1 MTDEQIVQFIV
12 HRAKISG
19 QPQQLHNP
27 KLILYRLNG
36 SSLYLGIKYEDYA
49 DPFLVRFTHG
59 SSRGMFKV
67 KPQDPAFE
75 PWRQKFCSEYEPTFT
90 ADYTLSELP
99 PCVKHFVSYA
109 IIEALKTKGMGFD
122 LFSFSFKTDPM
133 LIRPEESYEEAVIET
148 DLADFSF
155 DSPAELTEVP
165 SL

>member
-12 HRAKISG
+12 HRAQISG
-19 QPQQLHNP
+19 QPLQLHNP
-27 KLILYRLNG
+27 KLVIYCHHT
-36 SSLYLGIKYEDYA
+36 SSLYLGIKYEDCA
-49 DPFLVRFTHG
+49 DPFLVRFING
-59 SSRGMFKV
+59 SSCGLFKV
-67 KPQDPAFE
+67 KPQDAAFE
-75 PWRQKFCSEYEPTFT
+75 IWRQQLYRVNGYGFT
-90 ADYTLSELP
+90 LDYNLSELP

-109 IIEALKTKGMGFD
+109 IIDALKTKGMGFD

-155 DSPAELTEVP
+155 DSPVELTEVP

>member
-12 HRAKISG
+12 HRAQISG
-19 QPQQLHNP
+19 MPLKLHNP
-27 KLILYRLNG
+27 KLVIYCNRT
-36 SSLYLGIKYEDYA
+36 SSLYLGVKYEDYEV
-49 DPFLVRFTHG
+49 PFLVRFTNN
-59 SSRGMFKV
+59 SSRGMFKI
-67 KPQDPAFE
+67 KPQDAAFE
-75 PWRQKFCSEYEPTFT
+75 LWRQQLYRVNGFDFT
-90 ADYTLSELP
+90 VDYTLSELP

-122 LFSFSFKTDPM
+122 LFNLSFILD
-133 LIRPEESYEEAVIET
+133 LELVRPEESYEEAVIET

>member
-12 HRAKISG
+12 HRAQISG

-27 KLILYRLNG
+27 KLVIYCHHT
-36 SSLYLGIKYEDYA
+36 SSLYLGIKYEDCT
-49 DPFLVRFTHG
+49 DPFLVRFING
-59 SSRGMFKV
+59 SSRGLFKV
-67 KPQDPAFE
+67 KPQDAAFE
-75 PWRQKFCSEYEPTFT
+75 IWRQQLYRANGFGFT
-90 ADYTLSELP
+90 LDYILSELP

-122 LFSFSFKTDPM
+122 LFNLSFISD
-133 LIRPEESYEEAVIET
+133 LELVRPEESYEEAVIET